1 MKNNTQKFL
10 LNDLDV
16 RGVIVHLDSE
26 WQELLSRRSY
36 DSHITELLGQ
46 STAATLLMSSNVKF
60 EGNLLLQLQSQGAL
74 SMLLVQADNNNH
86 FRALAQCEK
95 SNELSLTQMTPDG
108 LIAIIIEAKIGE
120 KPYQG
125 LVSIESDSMAENLE
139 TYFNQSEQ
147 LKTLLVLRADN
158 EQVAGILLQVL
169 PDADISDDDW
179 LRLRHLAE
187 TLNLAEL
194 KSTDTQIMIERIFA
208 EDDKTVY
215 APSPVKFECG
225 CSDERTLSMLSSLDE
240 SELKEI
246 VDAQESV
253 VVGCDFCGKQ
263 YEHDV
268 ATISALLSNKIHPN

>member
-1 MKNNTQKFL
+1 MTNNIQKFL

-26 WQELLSRRSY
+26 WQEVLHRREY
-36 DSHITELLGQ
+36 DEPIAELLGQ

-60 EGNLLLQLQSQGAL
+60 EGNILLQLQSQGDL
-74 SMLLVQADNNNH
+74 SLLLVQSDNRNH
-86 FRALAQCEK
+86 FRALAKYQQGQ
-95 SNELSLTQMTPDG
+95 LSLKEMTPEG
-108 LIAIIIEAKIGE
+108 LIAIVIEAKLGE
-120 KPYQG
+120 EPYQG
-125 LVSIESDSMAENLE
+125 LVGIDSNSMAENLE

-147 LKTLLVLRADN
+147 LKTMLVLRADK

-179 LRLRHLAE
+179 LRLRHLIE
-187 TLNLAEL
+187 TLNPDEL
-194 KSTDTQIMIERIFA
+194 KTVDTQTMIERIFA

-215 APSPVKFECG
+215 APSPAKFECG
-225 CSDERTLSMLSSLDE
+225 CSDERTLAMLSSLDE
-240 SELKEI
+240 KELKEI
-246 VDAQESV
+246 VEAQENV

-268 ATISALLSNKIHPN
+268 ETISALLSNKIHPN

>member
-1 MKNNTQKFL
+1 MKNKIQKFL

-36 DSHITELLGQ
+36 DSHINELLGQ
-46 STAATLLMSSNVKF
+46 STAATLLMSANVKF

-125 LVSIESDSMAENLE
+125 LVGIESDSMAENLE

-158 EQVAGILLQVL
+158 EQIAGILLQVL
-169 PDADISDDDW
+169 PNANISDDDW
-179 LRLRHLAE
+179 QRLRHISE

-194 KSTDTQIMIERIFA
+194 KTTDTQTMIERIFA

-215 APSPVKFECG
+215 EPSPAKFECG
-225 CSDERTLSMLSSLDE
+225 CSDERTLSMLSALDE

-246 VDAQESV
+246 VEAQESV

-268 ATISALLSNKIHPN
+268 ATIAALLSNKIHPN